1 MNAKELSEALKA
13 LAVPSRLKIMELLS
27 TRSYCVNALTAR
39 LGISQPAVSQ
49 HLAVLKRAGLVD
61 TSKAGTKVH
70 YRVNV
75 GRFERILEAL
85 GTVGAA
91 GDGANRSRVF
101 HSTAT
106 VAHEKNFSTREGAD
120 AANE

>member
-70 YRVNV
+70 YRVSTGKLV
-75 GRFERILEAL
+75 RVLEAL
-85 GTVGAA
+85 AAFGAVGVTEDRMHARTAILA
-91 GDGANRSRVF
+91 GRVRRP
-101 HSTAT
+101 
-106 VAHEKNFSTREGAD
+106 K
-120 AANE
+120 